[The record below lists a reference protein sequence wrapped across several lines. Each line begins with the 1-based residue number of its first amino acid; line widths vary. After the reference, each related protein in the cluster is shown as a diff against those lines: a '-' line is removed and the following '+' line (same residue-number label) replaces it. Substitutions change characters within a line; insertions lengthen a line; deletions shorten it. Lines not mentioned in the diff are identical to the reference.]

1 MIIQR
6 LFSRTWTHLK
16 KEEDRKKKAEELKAA
31 RQEINARRDKI
42 QAERAEGLRKSGL
55 GENFEDIYDKGKK
68 VGRKRITA
76 EEVESRYKSQMKD
89 LDHWSSSI
97 RDTTKRAPKQK
108 VKEIEKGILEK
119 ATEKGKEILKNPKAK
134 KWGYLGVGALGGSLA
149 IDGIDAGVKK
159 LKDKKQ
165 ENEAKKQIL
174 GDLEGKKKEKKDV
187 NKKN

>member
-1 MIIQR
+1 MILQR
-6 LFSRTWTHLK
+6 LFSRTWTH
-16 KEEDRKKKAEELKAA
+16 
-31 RQEINARRDKI
+31 
-42 QAERAEGLRKSGL
+42 
-55 GENFEDIYDKGKK
+55 
-68 VGRKRITA
+68 
-76 EEVESRYKSQMKD
+76 
-89 LDHWSSSI
+89 
-97 RDTTKRAPKQK
+97 
-108 VKEIEKGILEK
+108 
-119 ATEKGKEILKNPKAK
+119 LKNPKAK